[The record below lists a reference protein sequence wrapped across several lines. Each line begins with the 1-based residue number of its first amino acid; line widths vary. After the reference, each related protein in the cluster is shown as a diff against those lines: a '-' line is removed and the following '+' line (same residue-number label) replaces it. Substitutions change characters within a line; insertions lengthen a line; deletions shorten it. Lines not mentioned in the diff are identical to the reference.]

1 MGYQD
6 SMLAQILRL
15 ITKDGIEG
23 AINKYL
29 GDKWVKKFNTKNHL
43 TVMLYGQITGKDS
56 LRDIVRGLKVHKNK
70 LYHLGIKGFS
80 KSSLSEAN
88 KKRDWRIFREIF
100 YIIKERKEMMS
111 GKHGFRFNNKLY
123 LLDTTFIELAI
134 SLFPWAVYRKR
145 KGGIKLHTLIDVD
158 GLLPE
163 VVVVSEARSHDLAY
177 VEEVTRDIIRD
188 SIIVFDR
195 GYVDYR
201 WFGEL
206 EKRGLYFVTRAK
218 KRMEYVVS
226 GQLKVSKRAKDKG
239 VIEDNV
245 IEFIDDRNIKHYP
258 YEMRMVVYK
267 DPESG
272 KKFEFITNNFVLSPL
287 TIAKLYK
294 KRWDIELFF
303 KWIKQN
309 LKIKSFLGTSKN
321 AVLIQIWT
329 ALIYYLILSYIRFQ
343 GRYPKSLTFFAKI
356 IPEILFSNTDFID
369 ILQIDDNEGINLIKK
384 KINSPPLLFSRN
396 T

>member
-70 LYHLGIKGFS
+70 LYHLGMKGFS

-145 KGGIKLHTLIDVD
+145 KGG
-158 GLLPE
+158 
-163 VVVVSEARSHDLAY
+163 
-177 VEEVTRDIIRD
+177 
-188 SIIVFDR
+188 
-195 GYVDYR
+195 
-201 WFGEL
+201 
-206 EKRGLYFVTRAK
+206 
-218 KRMEYVVS
+218 
-226 GQLKVSKRAKDKG
+226 DK
-239 VIEDNV
+239 
-245 IEFIDDRNIKHYP
+245 
-258 YEMRMVVYK
+258 
-267 DPESG
+267 
-272 KKFEFITNNFVLSPL
+272 
-287 TIAKLYK
+287 A
-294 KRWDIELFF
+294 
-303 KWIKQN
+303 
-309 LKIKSFLGTSKN
+309 
-321 AVLIQIWT
+321 
-329 ALIYYLILSYIRFQ
+329 SYIDRC
-343 GRYPKSLTFFAKI
+343 RWSFA
-356 IPEILFSNTDFID
+356 
-369 ILQIDDNEGINLIKK
+369 
-384 KINSPPLLFSRN
+384 
-396 T
+396 